1 MKLWEMLLPTDEGEV
16 LTNGSDANVKKI
28 IDQTQLRKT
37 TENFE
42 TYGVM
47 LFFLITVYASEST
60 IPRKAKTFVKVH
72 LTV

>member
-16 LTNGSDANVKKI
+16 LTNGSDANVKN
-28 IDQTQLRKT
+28 IDQMQLRKT

-47 LFFLITVYASEST
+47 LNFL
-60 IPRKAKTFVKVH
+60 KD
-72 LTV
+72 